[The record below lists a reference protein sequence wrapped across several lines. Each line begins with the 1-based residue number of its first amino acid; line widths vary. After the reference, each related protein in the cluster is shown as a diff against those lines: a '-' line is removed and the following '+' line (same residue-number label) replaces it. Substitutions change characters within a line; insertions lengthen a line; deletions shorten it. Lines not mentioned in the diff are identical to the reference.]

1 MVNLSK
7 FYKLKIYNTEGQFI
21 GQVKEVVLNIKKG
34 RISFFKATT
43 LIETNSTSGLR
54 DVFRNSLG
62 FNPEDEDTTKIK
74 KEGVIDIP
82 YDVVTAVGDII
93 IIDQE
98 KLAQYQNVLKA
109 QKDAKAKIPKR
120 PQPKVSAPKN

>member
-7 FYKLKIYNTEGQFI
+7 FYELEVYSTEGEFI

-34 RISFFKATT
+34 RISFFKANK
-43 LIETNSTSGLR
+43 LVETNSTPGLT
-54 DVFRNSLG
+54 DVLRNSIG
-62 FNPEDEDTTKIK
+62 FNPEEDDAK
-74 KEGVIDIP
+74 KLKKQGVIDIP

-98 KLAQYQNVLKA
+98 KLSQYHNVLKA
-109 QKDAKAKIPKR
+109 QKDEKAKIPKR